1 MIEQEDPFP
10 LLDGAPEDI
19 LSYVHD
25 MLRAL
30 AALAA
35 REGDNDLAG
44 RIRIAAS
51 DPGSGLAPP
60 H

>member
-1 MIEQEDPFP
+1 MSENQDSFP
-10 LLDGAPEDI
+10 RIDGAPEDI

-35 REGDNDLAG
+35 REGDEELAG

-51 DPGSGLAPP
+51 VPVGRTTQR